1 MFPLDN
7 QRGVFV
13 LTLVPAW
20 FPDCGLALRATAGQL
35 IVHSSDMGCLRRAHV
50 GLLSGC
56 CAERISWGQMSP
68 VLGQNGAFRGL
79 SAFFFCFE
87 QIAVI
92 EVQLVAS
99 WVHPKVGRLP
109 EHGIRFLQSRLMR
122 LYEHPSVTA
131 EVIAA
136 WGKDRGADS
145 GTSSVLLF
153 HC

>member
-7 QRGVFV
+7 QRGVLI

-20 FPDCGLALRATAGQL
+20 FPDCGLALCTTVCQL
-35 IVHSSDMGCLRRAHV
+35 IVHSSDMGCLRRVHV

-68 VLGQNGAFRGL
+68 VLGQNGVFRGL
-79 SAFFFCFE
+79 SVFFFCFE
-87 QIAVI
+87 QIA
-92 EVQLVAS
+92 EFGVQLVAYG
-99 WVHPKVGRLP
+99 VHPEVAGLP
-109 EHGIRFLQSRLMR
+109 EHGMRFPQSRLVR

-145 GTSSVLLF
+145 GTAFILRF